1 MSFFGLSSLITS
13 ILSLLIGVFV
23 ISKNKKSLLNIS
35 WFFVSFSTSLWSLG
49 LFGVVSFKQY
59 NLALFFQYLLDFS
72 AIFIPVFFFLF
83 VLVLLDV
90 NRGINKIIFK
100 FFLFL
105 GSILSLLSFTKLFK
119 VGISSKFGFRHW
131 IDPGIIYPIF
141 PIFFSILV
149 GLSIYLILKNY
160 KRLGGVKRQQ
170 ALYVFITALIGFG
183 GGVTNFFPQLI
194 NTYPFGAFFTMFYI
208 LGIGYAIAR
217 YRLMDIRLVISKSIL
232 YFILIGTVTLA
243 FTSITFITGQVFT
256 TEGFSKTFVSIFIS
270 LVIVLGLDPLKRLL
284 ARLTDKI
291 FFKDKIDYQDVLKK
305 LGFIIAKEIEL
316 KKLFI
321 DLSEGLETLI
331 KCKNVNFLYQNGV
344 TGMYKGF
351 ESGDIFFTK
360 NDEIIE
366 YLQNKK
372 QIIVVEELDRLAKE
386 QNNES
391 EKQKLLSIVDR
402 LDKMKIG
409 LIAPIISENQITA
422 LLCIEKKLSG
432 DTFSAGDID
441 LISVLTPQV
450 ATALEKAKLYNEIQ
464 DLNLHLQE
472 KVEQATLNLRQANI
486 DLETRNKYL
495 TALQKI
501 SSVITR
507 SLDFQEVA
515 SFIAT
520 SIKKEMGFAAG
531 VINFID
537 EERKAIYI
545 GAMTVDEDVKKIIE
559 LLPKKPQEY
568 RVSFGDR
575 DNLAIKAM
583 TSGNIEKSSLVY
595 DVFKPAIT
603 KDQADKMQKVLNI
616 KSAVSVPMYSE
627 NKIIG
632 SIDFFLYAQIDK
644 IRKVDIEVMKALTD
658 QTGLVIKNIN
668 LYGELKN
675 KNEELKDANEHLK
688 QLDQAKSEF
697 LSIASHQLRTP
708 LTGIKGYLSM
718 MLDGDFGK
726 FSSKQ
731 NTILKDVFLAS
742 DRMTKLVN
750 VFLNVSRIESGRLK
764 LDLQEVEISDIIK
777 KSIEDLKSNAELKG
791 IKLSFEDL
799 RKKQDKIKIKLDADK
814 IKDAFLNLI
823 DNSIKYTT
831 KGTVNVELNC
841 DDKNILIKIRDTGI
855 GLSEE
860 EIDRLFAKFSRGND
874 SAKINT
880 DGSGL
885 GLYIARKM
893 IEIHGGKIWAESEGP
908 GKGSVFQFTIP
919 NNLN

>member
-13 ILSLLIGVFV
+13 ILGLFIGIFV
-23 ISKNKKSLLNIS
+23 ISKNKRSLLNVS
-35 WFFVSFSTSLWSLG
+35 WSCVSFSTSVWSFG
-49 LFGVVSFKQY
+49 LFGVVFFEKY
-59 NLALFFQYLLDFS
+59 NIALFCQYLLDFS
-72 AIFIPVFFFLF
+72 AIYIPIFFFLF
-83 VLVLLDV
+83 VLVLLDIYKGV
-90 NRGINKIIFK
+90 NKIVFRIFLS
-100 FFLFL
+100 F
-105 GSILSLLSFTKLFK
+105 GCVLSLLSFTKLFK
-119 VGISSKFGFRHW
+119 LGISPKFGFRHW

-141 PIFFSILV
+141 PLFFSVLV
-149 GLSIYLILKNY
+149 FLSIYILLRNY
-160 KRLGGVKRQQ
+160 KKLSGLKKQQ
-170 ALYVFITALIGFG
+170 AIYVLVTALISFG

-194 NTYPFGAFFTMFYI
+194 NIYPFGSFCTMFYI

-217 YRLMDIRLVISKSIL
+217 YRLMDIRVVVSKSIL
-232 YFILIGTVTLA
+232 YFLLVGIVTFA
-243 FTSITFITGQVFT
+243 FTSITFITGQFFEA
-256 TEGFSKTFVSIFIS
+256 EGFSKIFVSVFVS
-270 LVIVLGLDPLKRLL
+270 FAIVLGFDPLKRFL
-284 ARLTDKI
+284 ARITDKI

-321 DLSEGLETLI
+321 DLSEELEKSI
-331 KCKNVNFLYQNGV
+331 KCRDVNFLYQNTV

-360 NDEIIE
+360 NDEIIN
-366 YLQNKK
+366 YLQEKK
-372 QIIVVEELDRLAKE
+372 QIIVVEELDRLARE
-386 QNNES
+386 QKNDL
-391 EKQKLLSIVDR
+391 EKQRLLSIVDR

-409 LIAPIISENQITA
+409 LIAPIVSENQITA
-422 LLCIEKKLSG
+422 LLCIDKKLSG
-432 DTFSAGDID
+432 DTFSEEDIG
-441 LISVLTPQV
+441 LLSVLTPQV
-450 ATALEKAKLYNEIQ
+450 AMALEKAKLYNEIQ

-472 KVEQATLNLRQANI
+472 RVERATLSLRQVNI
-486 DLETRNKYL
+486 DLETKNKYL

-501 SSVITR
+501 SNVITR

-520 SIKKEMGFAAG
+520 SIKKEMGFVAG

-537 EERKAIYI
+537 EDGKAMYI
-545 GAMTVDEDVKKIIE
+545 GAMTIDEDIKKVVGF
-559 LLPKKPQEY
+559 LPKKPHEY
-568 RVSFGDR
+568 SVSFSNK

-583 TSGNIEKSSLVY
+583 TSGNIEKSSSVF

-603 KDQADKMQKVLNI
+603 KDQADKMQKELNA
-616 KSAVSVPMYSE
+616 KSAIAVPMYSE

-632 SIDFFLYAQIDK
+632 SIDFFSYAPIDK
-644 IRKVDIEVMKALTD
+644 LKKIDIEIMKALTD

-668 LYGELKN
+668 LYKELRG
-675 KNEELKDANEHLK
+675 KNEELEDANEHLK
-688 QLDQAKSEF
+688 QLDRAKSEF

-718 MLDGDFGK
+718 MLEGDFGK

-731 NTILKDVFLAS
+731 NSVLKDIFLAS
-742 DRMTKLVN
+742 DRMSKLVN

-764 LDLQEVEISDIIK
+764 LDLQEVEISEIIK
-777 KSIEDLKSNAELKG
+777 ESVENLKPNAESKG
-791 IKLSFEDL
+791 ITLLFKDL
-799 RKKQDKIKIKLDADK
+799 RKKQDQTKIKLDVDK
-814 IKDAFLNLI
+814 IKDVFLNLI
-823 DNSIKYTT
+823 DNSIKYTP
-831 KGTVNVELNC
+831 KGAVNIELNC
-841 DDKNILIKIRDTGI
+841 DDKNIIVKIKDTGV

-860 EIDRLFAKFSRGND
+860 EIDRLFSKFSRGND

-893 IEIHGGKIWAESEGP
+893 VEIHGGKIWVESEGL

-919 NNLN
+919 NNLK

>member
-1 MSFFGLSSLITS
+1 MSFFGLSSLVTS

-23 ISKNKKSLLNIS
+23 ISKNKKSLLNVS
-35 WFFVSFSTSLWSLG
+35 WFFVSFSASLWSLG
-49 LFGVVSFKQY
+49 LFGVVFFKQY
-59 NLALFFQYLLDFS
+59 SIALFFQYLLDFS

-83 VLVLLDV
+83 VLVLLDI
-90 NRGINKIIFK
+90 NSGINKFIFK
-100 FFLFL
+100 IFLFL
-105 GSILSLLSFTKLFK
+105 GSILSVLSFTKLFK

-131 IDPGIIYPIF
+131 IDPGVIYPVF
-141 PIFFSILV
+141 PIFFGILV
-149 GLSIYLILKNY
+149 SLSIYLILKKY
-160 KRLGGVKRQQ
+160 KRLRGIKKQQ

-194 NTYPFGAFFTMFYI
+194 NTYPFGAFFTIFYI
-208 LGIGYAIAR
+208 LGIGYAIAK

-232 YFILIGTVTLA
+232 YFILVGLVTLA

-256 TEGFSKTFVSIFIS
+256 TEGFSKTFISIFIS
-270 LVIVLGLDPLKRLL
+270 LIIVLGLDPLKRLL

-291 FFKDKIDYQDVLKK
+291 FFKDKIDYQDVLKN

-321 DLSEGLETLI
+321 DLSEGLEKSI
-331 KCKNVNFLYQNGV
+331 KCKDVNFLYQNGV

-366 YLQNKK
+366 YLQIKK
-372 QIIVVEELDRLAKE
+372 QTIVVEELDRLAKE
-386 QNNES
+386 QKIES
-391 EKQKLLSIVDR
+391 EKQRLLAIVSR

-409 LIAPIISENQITA
+409 LITPIISENQITA

-432 DTFSAGDID
+432 DTFSAGDIG

-531 VINFID
+531 VINFMD
-537 EERKAIYI
+537 EDKKSIYI
-545 GAMTVDEDVKKIIE
+545 GAMTVDYDIKKILE

-568 RVSFGDR
+568 RVSFNDR

-603 KDQADKMQKVLNI
+603 KDQADKMQKVLSI

-632 SIDFFLYAQIDK
+632 SIDFFLYTQIDK

-668 LYGELKN
+668 LYGELKD
-675 KNEELKDANEHLK
+675 KNAELKDANEHLK

-791 IKLSFEDL
+791 IKLLFEDL
-799 RKKQDKIKIKLDADK
+799 REKQDKIKIKLDTDK

-841 DDKNILIKIRDTGI
+841 DDKNIIIKIRDTGI

-893 IEIHGGKIWAESEGP
+893 IEIHGGKIWAESEGS

-919 NNLN
+919 NNLK